1 MGRVVT
7 SLEVRFGSQSV
18 AVSLD
23 ADGQVRVG
31 DARFA
36 VEPIRDGVY
45 RVSDDA
51 RHWTV
56 AVAATGDERWI
67 FVDGQ
72 VHQLEI
78 GSVDSRRRK
87 SGAAGHEL
95 SSPMPATVVKIL
107 VEPGA
112 TVSRGDSLMMLEAM
126 KMELSIRAPRDGVV
140 SAIHCKAGDL
150 IAPGVNLL
158 DLA

>member
-1 MGRVVT
+1 VT
-7 SLEVRFGSQSV
+7 SLEVRFDSQTV
-18 AVSLD
+18 AVGLD

-31 DARFA
+31 DSRFT
-36 VEPIRDGVY
+36 VEPIGDGVY
-45 RVSDDA
+45 RVSDEA

-56 AVAATGDERWI
+56 AVAGTGDERWI
-67 FVDGQ
+67 FVDGHVYQ
-72 VHQLEI
+72 VEVGPA
-78 GSVDSRRRK
+78 GSNRRK

-112 TVSRGDSLMMLEAM
+112 TVSRGDSLITLEAM

-140 SAIHCKAGDL
+140 AAIHCKAGDL
-150 IAPGVNLL
+150 VPPGVNLL